1 MARLSKLSRSVAGR
15 VAVVTGAASG
25 IGRAIAYLFADEGAR
40 VAVVDRDAEG
50 VERVVDAIRRAGGV
64 AAGFTVDLADPMVAG
79 PMVLGVRKELGP
91 VDVLVNGAGVA
102 AGGPI
107 DGDGYQEQWDR
118 AMAVNLAAP
127 MHLIRAC
134 LPDLQRRGEGR
145 IVNIASTEGLLGSRR
160 TSPYTASKHG
170 LVGLTKALAVDLG
183 PTGVTVNAVCP
194 GAVSTGMTA
203 GIPDE
208 AKEAY
213 ARRRVPAR
221 RYADP
226 EEIAHV
232 VLALALPSASYVN
245 GASVVVDGGLSVK
258 GD

>member
-1 MARLSKLSRSVAGR
+1 MARLSKLSRSIAGR
-15 VAVVTGAASG
+15 VAIVTGAASG
-25 IGRAIAYLFADEGAR
+25 MGRATAHLFADEGAR

-50 VERVVDAIRRAGGV
+50 VDRVVEEIRRAGGV
-64 AAGFTVDLADPMVAG
+64 AAGFVVDLADPMAAG
-79 PMVLGVRKELGP
+79 PLVLGIRKELGP
-91 VDVLVNGAGVA
+91 VDILVNNAGVA

-107 DGDGYQEQWDR
+107 DSDGYQEQWDR

-145 IVNIASTEGLLGSRR
+145 IVNISSTEGLLGSRR

-170 LVGLTKALAVDLG
+170 LIGLTKALAVDLG

-194 GAVSTGMTA
+194 GAVRTAMTD
-203 GIPDE
+203 GIPDD
-208 AKEAY
+208 AREAY

-232 VLALALPSASYVN
+232 TLSLVLPAASYVN